1 MKLLLGPAVISVIST
16 SAPPRQHKQSMYR
29 SVRLVLLCV
38 LGAFVVSIALA
49 ALFITHQAN
58 LDEARRADAI
68 VVFGAAEYAG
78 RPSPVYRAR
87 LDHAFDLFQR
97 GLAPLVIT
105 TGGAGADPKFS
116 EGGVGRDYLSHRG
129 IPDRCLI
136 AETQSDDTAE
146 SAQRVSAILRANNM
160 HVVVA
165 VSDAYHIF
173 RIKRLM
179 RRNGVTAYGSP
190 RPGSVPRTFGAKLAA
205 SLRESASYL
214 FWRLYPSWFPQ

>member
-1 MKLLLGPAVISVIST
+1 MKLPGSEPAVIP
-16 SAPPRQHKQSMYR
+16 SAPSRPRRKPNRYR
-29 SVRLVLLCV
+29 TARILILCV
-38 LGAFVVSIALA
+38 LAAFVVSIALTA
-49 ALFITHQAN
+49 ALITRQAN
-58 LDEARRADAI
+58 IDEARRADAI
-68 VVFGAAEYAG
+68 IVFGAAEYAG

-97 GLAPLVIT
+97 GIAPMVIT
-105 TGGAGADPKFS
+105 TGGAGADPKFT

-129 IPDRCLI
+129 IPDRYLI
-136 AETQSDDTAE
+136 AETQSADTAE
-146 SAQRVSAILRANNM
+146 SAQRVGAILRANEM
-160 HVVVA
+160 HAVVA

-179 RRNGVTAYGSP
+179 RRHGITAFGSP
-190 RPGSVPRTFGAKLAA
+190 RPGSVPHTAGAKLAA

>member
-1 MKLLLGPAVISVIST
+1 VSISLT
-16 SAPPRQHKQSMYR
+16 
-29 SVRLVLLCV
+29 
-38 LGAFVVSIALA
+38 GAFIVR
-49 ALFITHQAN
+49 QAGM
-58 LDEARRADAI
+58 DEARRADAI

-87 LDHAFDLFQR
+87 LDHAYDLFER
-97 GLAPLVIT
+97 GLAPMVIT
-105 TGGAGADPKFS
+105 TGGAGADPKFT

-136 AETQSDDTAE
+136 AETQSADTAE
-146 SAQRVSAILRANNM
+146 SAQRLSTILRANGM
-160 HVVVA
+160 QAVVA

-179 RRNGVTAYGSP
+179 WRYGIVAYGSP
-190 RPGSVPRTFGAKLAA
+190 RPGSIPHTAWAKLA
-205 SLRESASYL
+205 SGLRESASYI